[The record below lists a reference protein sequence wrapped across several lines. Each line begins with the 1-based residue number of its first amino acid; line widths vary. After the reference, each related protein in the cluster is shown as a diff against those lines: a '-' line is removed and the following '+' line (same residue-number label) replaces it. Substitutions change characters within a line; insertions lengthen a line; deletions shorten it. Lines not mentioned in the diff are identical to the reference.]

1 MAFVAWLFRL
11 HVLRNGGIERV
22 NGHGPVDR
30 PVRRREGQLLLS
42 QSLLDQLEQFLP
54 ACLHG
59 HGSISEASERLDA
72 LAAPQFGQEP
82 VRPFRECRKT
92 EVQNQRRPDEH
103 RFLTNEQQSIL
114 VGIANHLLR
123 QADQVPQ
130 WTPTTGY
137 TDGTAKA
144 GGRRPERDDS
154 LDAIGIDSRKG
165 IVVGKGGDQ
174 RADFRVT
181 AYDGDQVCLA
191 VLTDPGAQT
200 DPDVRPCLLRAPQ
213 VNQFSKS
220 FMRIFHRWSLSPPF
234 P

>member
-42 QSLLDQLEQFLP
+42 QSLLNQLEQFLP

-72 LAAPQFGQEP
+72 LPAPQFGQEP
-82 VRPFRECRKT
+82 VSPFRECRKS

-103 RFLTNEQQSIL
+103 RFLTDEQQSIL

-144 GGRRPERDDS
+144 RGCLPQRDNP
-154 LDAIGIDSRKG
+154 LTAIGIYGGEG
-165 IVVGKGGDQ
+165 IVVGEGGSQ
-174 RADFRVT
+174 RADFRIPT
-181 AYDGDQVCLA
+181 YDGDQMGLA
-191 VLTDPGAQT
+191 VLANPGAQM
-200 DPDVRPCLLRAPQ
+200 DPDVRPRLLRAPH

-220 FMRIFHRWSLSPPF
+220 FMRIFHRLSFFPPF